1 MSKSM
6 NFPDAAKKK
15 KYSDLT
21 NKQEQYDVEQNSI
34 YVAVPGPQGPQ
45 GIQGP
50 KGEQGIQGVPGPQ
63 GIKGDPGKD
72 GRNGKDGRDGKDGK
86 SMLSPS
92 EQNIGWALYHNHDKK
107 EIRLGGNQG
116 NDGWVR
122 LTLESAGK
130 QTIEKFL
137 PTQDSVSLWIDVAQK
152 INLKGLKIG
161 TILDIC
167 YNIEL
172 TTLQNNTELWYRSYV
187 ENTEN
192 YPTSYAGILK
202 YQFSYDI
209 SLQHKIVVDSYSTQ
223 SFGIYPEIRTDNDAI
238 AVVKSIILCVS

>member
-21 NKQEQYDVEQNSI
+21 NKEDQSDQEVNSI

-50 KGEQGIQGVPGPQ
+50 KGEQGPQGNQGIQGP
-63 GIKGDPGKD
+63 KGDSGKD
-72 GRNGKDGRDGKDGK
+72 GRNGRDGKDGQ

-92 EQNIGWALYHNHDKK
+92 GQNIGWALYHNHERR
-107 EIRLGGNQG
+107 EINLGGSRG

-122 LTLESAGK
+122 LNLISTGK
-130 QTIEKFL
+130 NTIEKFL
-137 PTQDSVSLWIDVAQK
+137 PTQDSVSLWVDVSQK

-161 TILDIC
+161 SIVDIS

-172 TTLQNNTELWYRSYV
+172 TTLQNNTELWYRSYI

-209 SLQHKIVVDSYSTQ
+209 SLQHKVIIDSYNIQ
-223 SFGIYPEIRTDNDAI
+223 SFGIFPEIRTDNEAI
-238 AVVKSIILCVS
+238 AIVKSIAICVS